1 MKEICSGE
9 HPYNVADFDDLD
21 TIVDAVA
28 EPVLCAM
35 DNSMFTAPPKN
46 DGCPDQWMEIPYEAG
61 DVASADG
68 LVFQCKPEPLHQLCG
83 QYGYNPSN
91 TESLKWKRAWTLIGY
106 CDSGEESPQPS
117 STQPTI
123 HESGTAGT
131 GATAGATT
139 FHKSGTAGT
148 HGTTGATTSFHKS
161 GTAGTA
167 PTVGA
172 SKSGTAGTGATVG
185 GWFHKGGEH
194 GTTGATTFHKSGTAG
209 THGTTGATTY
219 FHKS

>member
-1 MKEICSGE
+1 
-9 HPYNVADFDDLD
+9 
-21 TIVDAVA
+21 
-28 EPVLCAM
+28 M

-123 HESGTAGT
+123 HGSGTAGT
-131 GATAGATT
+131 GA
-139 FHKSGTAGT
+139 
-148 HGTTGATTSFHKS
+148 TGATTSFHKS

-185 GWFHKGGEH
+185 GWSHKS
-194 GTTGATTFHKSGTAG
+194 GTAGTSATIGHWSHDDDDETAGTAPTVGNWFHKSGTAG
-209 THGTTGATTY
+209 TSATVGHWSHDDDDETAGTAPTVGNW
-219 FHKS
+219 F